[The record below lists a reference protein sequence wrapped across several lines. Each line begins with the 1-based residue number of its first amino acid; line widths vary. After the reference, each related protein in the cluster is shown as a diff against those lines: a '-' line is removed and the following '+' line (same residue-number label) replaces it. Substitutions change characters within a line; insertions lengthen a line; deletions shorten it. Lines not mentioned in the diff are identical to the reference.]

1 MSTNSVISFSTTY
14 PMSDASKSDS
24 YRNDSSPPTS
34 LISLESTD
42 PFENSLSADT
52 FLESESGSQGLSPA
66 GSIHSSL
73 YPDNLVSFQEYLML
87 DLFAYGLPT
96 TEPDVAAKPTQ
107 MLPYPS
113 ITPLITLGTGEEQ
126 AQTLDET
133 HQADVQEALNGLSQT
148 APDTYFHQAQ
158 AIKEWSGACST
169 ALSTESA
176 PSPNSSLPQE
186 AHYMSTVTSID
197 YPSSQTPAS
206 SSNDWST
213 KNKLNLT
220 VNTNM
225 TAFKAADQLSP
236 NCQNPLTPYS
246 ESSASYI
253 SASAPSLYFEPQH
266 SGLVSPL
273 VPSPPSIVNWLH
285 ASLDAP
291 QSNPGVSYCEGLPTP
306 SSATFSAVPTP
317 TGISFPSDY
326 PHPLGK
332 ENSAMGINP
341 AQTKFSL
348 QLPVQSSGLLSPTNM
363 DLTSGLGYQPV
374 SASAPQVPHRQ
385 YQSNV
390 YQLVNSPASYSSPLY
405 SPTDYFTGLP
415 QAPPNNYSSKFDHA
429 STFGHMVSEPGFC
442 APLEKGPCSVP
453 LALASPEDLDRSE
466 QGKRALSQHT
476 DSEDEHRP
484 SKRRCSATSCDSAN
498 ENVNPY
504 QASGGVS
511 SLLKRAPL
519 VGSRLKPGP
528 KSKSTLVQHPPPGA
542 NAIGL
547 NPSGEACG
555 IPKHVLKG
563 LYDEISSPSK
573 SGDHSSS
580 KRFVCKLDDCRRSF
594 ARKTAIESHLQ
605 THLEDKPFVCSTI
618 NCNAAFVRQHD
629 LRRHEQIHL
638 KNKAHNCICGKGFAR
653 GDALMRHRQRGICA
667 GSLCESGPGKN
678 TS

>member
-1 MSTNSVISFSTTY
+1 MSTNSVISTTY

-24 YRNDSSPPTS
+24 YWNDSSPPTS

-52 FLESESGSQGLSPA
+52 FLESEFGSQGLSPA

-73 YPDNLVSFQEYLML
+73 YPDNSLVSFQEYLML
-87 DLFAYGLPT
+87 DLLAYGLPT
-96 TEPDVAAKPTQ
+96 TEPDPSAKPTQ

-126 AQTLDET
+126 AQTPDET
-133 HQADVQEALNGLSQT
+133 HQADVQEAFNGLSQT
-148 APDTYFHQAQ
+148 APDTYFQAQ
-158 AIKEWSGACST
+158 AIKDWSGACST

-186 AHYMSTVTSID
+186 PHYMSTVTPMD

-253 SASAPSLYFEPQH
+253 SASAPSFYFEPQH
-266 SGLVSPL
+266 PGHVSPL

-285 ASLDAP
+285 ASLNAP
-291 QSNPGVSYCEGLPTP
+291 HSNPGVSYCEGLPTP

-317 TGISFPSDY
+317 TGTSFPSDY
-326 PHPLGK
+326 ALPLVK
-332 ENSAMGINP
+332 ENSAMGITN
-341 AQTKFSL
+341 FSL
-348 QLPVQSSGLLSPTNM
+348 QLPVQSSGLLSPTTM
-363 DLTSGLGYQPV
+363 DLTSGLGYHPV
-374 SASAPQVPHRQ
+374 SASVPQVPHRQ

-415 QAPPNNYSSKFDHA
+415 QVPSNNYSSTFDHA
-429 STFGHMVSEPGFC
+429 STFGHMVSEPGLC
-442 APLEKGPCSVP
+442 GHLEQGPCSVP
-453 LALASPEDLDRSE
+453 MALASSDHLNRSE

-484 SKRRCSATSCDSAN
+484 SKRRSSATSSDSAN

-504 QASGGVS
+504 QASELS

-528 KSKSTLVQHPPPGA
+528 KSKSTLVQHPPPA
-542 NAIGL
+542 TNAIGL
-547 NPSGEACG
+547 NPSGEPSG
-555 IPKHVLKG
+555 IPKHVLKF
-563 LYDEISSPSK
+563 LYDEITCPSE
-573 SGDHSSS
+573 SADDSTA
-580 KRFVCKLDDCRRSF
+580 KRYVCKLDDCRRSF
-594 ARKTAIESHLQ
+594 ARKTAIESHIQ
-605 THLEDKPFVCSTI
+605 THLEDKPFVCSTL
-618 NCNAAFVRQHD
+618 NWYVTPSSPSSSYHQ
-629 LRRHEQIHL
+629 
-638 KNKAHNCICGKGFAR
+638 
-653 GDALMRHRQRGICA
+653 
-667 GSLCESGPGKN
+667 SLILCTFN
-678 TS
+678 